1 MRLIIQVGRSLPAA
15 TQHTRIAIA
24 PHLSYHAS
32 LFSSRSLCI
41 HTGSVC
47 LVRISSNPK
56 PSNNDIDWKVA
67 WSREEDPAVTAGF
80 VDGVASRI
88 FSPSLLRSGLDVAA
102 IEITLDTSSW
112 TEDKWSELDCVR
124 LVGSGRK

>member
-1 MRLIIQVGRSLPAA
+1 MPS
-15 TQHTRIAIA
+15 
-24 PHLSYHAS
+24 HL
-32 LFSSRSLCI
+32 SSRSLCI

-80 VDGVASRI
+80 VDGVESRI